1 MLTAGAIAPAVEQ
14 IASPVTGIC
23 PRSGSLKLGENY
35 VICQLLLVNFTELYR
50 AAIDK

>member
-1 MLTAGAIAPAVEQ
+1 MLTGEAISPAVEQ

-23 PRSGSLKLGENY
+23 PRSGNLKLGENY
-35 VICQLLLVNFTELYR
+35 VFWQLLPVNFTEYYR